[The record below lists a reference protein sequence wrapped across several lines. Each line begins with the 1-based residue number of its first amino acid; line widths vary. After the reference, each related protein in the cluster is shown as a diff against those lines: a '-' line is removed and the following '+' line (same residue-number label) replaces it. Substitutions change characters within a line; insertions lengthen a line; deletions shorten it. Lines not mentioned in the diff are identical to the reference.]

1 MLVKTTTTNANNNT
15 SVSKTRAVL
24 DVAGIRSGG
33 VRRII
38 MDWRDHY
45 EKRLYLVQYADEI
58 MLDRPMAGVVG
69 YTNNRNERRGKMSKW
84 RKECILKLKS

>member
-1 MLVKTTTTNANNNT
+1 
-15 SVSKTRAVL
+15 
-24 DVAGIRSGG
+24 
-33 VRRII
+33 